1 MLLKP
6 LDQPTETRDTGI
18 FQFMLAHQSLTK
30 AIKES
35 RGYLDPKDIFELKT
49 TLNTYAKNIIQNSKI
64 DFSILDYSMK
74 QFLNVNV
81 EDAIIYANTAL
92 EGAFDVNLKNKSL
105 NTIKKISEANPD
117 CIKEDYFPN
126 ARFTAKIYC
135 MLLEGVIISI
145 INHSK
150 GKVSFEKP
158 GISFLEK
165 EYTVGTN
172 VSKLIGMFVI
182 YKSRQTH
189 KTRVIL
195 VTSATE
201 IPSNE
206 VKVNAGD
213 EQILPLPLDK
223 VDPPRPS
230 NAGDVPLLDTVDHRL
245 SNAGDERLLP
255 LPLDKVDPRP
265 SNAGDER
272 LPLLDKVDPR
282 LDLETPPV
290 RLTFEKSNTIKPLAR
305 CIKVDP
311 TTVCPVCPTV
321 SLPEHPGLPRTQGC
335 ATPVFCG

>member
-1 MLLKP
+1 MFLKP
-6 LDQPTETRDTGI
+6 LDQKPLDKPTETRDTGN
-18 FQFMLAHQSLTK
+18 FQLMLAHQSLTK

-35 RGYLDPKDIFELKT
+35 RGYLDPSDILELKT
-49 TLNTYAKNIIQNSKI
+49 TLNTYAKNIFQNSKL
-64 DFSILDYSMK
+64 DFSIMDYSVK
-74 QFLNVNV
+74 QFLHVNV

-105 NTIKKISEANPD
+105 NTIKKISKANPD

-201 IPSNE
+201 IPLNE
-206 VKVNAGD
+206 VNVNAGD
-213 EQILPLPLDK
+213 EQNLPLPLDK
-223 VDPPRPS
+223 VDPLCPT
-230 NAGDVPLLDTVDHRL
+230 NACDVPLLDTVDHCL
-245 SNAGDERLLP
+245 
-255 LPLDKVDPRP
+255 

-272 LPLLDKVDPR
+272 LPLLDTVDPR
-282 LDLETPPV
+282 PDLETPSV
-290 RLTFEKSNTIKPLAR
+290 RPTFEKSNTIKPLAR
-305 CIKVDP
+305 CINVDP
-311 TTVCPVCPTV
+311 VTACPVCPTV
-321 SLPEHPGLPRTQGC
+321 SLPEHPGLPRTQGT
-335 ATPVFCG
+335 TPVFCG